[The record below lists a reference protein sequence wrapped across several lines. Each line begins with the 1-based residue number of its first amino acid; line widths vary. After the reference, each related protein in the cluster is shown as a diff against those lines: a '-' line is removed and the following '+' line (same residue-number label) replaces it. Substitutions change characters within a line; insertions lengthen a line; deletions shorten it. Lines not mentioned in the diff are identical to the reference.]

1 VKKILLIYFILKMT
15 DATSIPE
22 DTFDKSIKY
31 IKKEYKD
38 AKKRADIYKD
48 ILIKIL
54 DHPEV
59 KAIKSYK
66 DLYKLYY
73 PINNE
78 NPMEYSLSMTLSKHS
93 KIKIKKIG
101 NLDSIETSSPIDVS
115 KQEFVIKININDK
128 FYYIFK
134 YKIYNLKLEYVGCI
148 ECNRLIIEDE
158 IYTITQKT
166 DELRYIDPT
175 KYKFQNEYNNYVCNL
190 FADKDDY
197 IYKVVYDDIKI
208 LVGYIEGENIKIYT
222 TDVASTATAAATP
235 DFK

>member
-1 VKKILLIYFILKMT
+1 MRF
-15 DATSIPE
+15 
-22 DTFDKSIKY
+22 
-31 IKKEYKD
+31 
-38 AKKRADIYKD
+38 
-48 ILIKIL
+48 
-54 DHPEV
+54 
-59 KAIKSYK
+59 
-66 DLYKLYY
+66 
-73 PINNE
+73 
-78 NPMEYSLSMTLSKHS
+78 
-93 KIKIKKIG
+93 
-101 NLDSIETSSPIDVS
+101 
-115 KQEFVIKININDK
+115 
-128 FYYIFK
+128 
-134 YKIYNLKLEYVGCI
+134 KIYNLKLEYVGCI

-222 TDVASTATAAATP
+222 TDVAAAATTEAAAIATTEAAAIATP